1 MNKIYQGK
9 GCAGGVCEAE
19 AIVALEPF
27 GFWQGIDPATGD
39 IINRRHPLAGENL
52 KGRVFVFTFGRGSTG
67 SPGIFLE
74 AVRNGVAP
82 AAMINVRAE
91 PMITLCSILAEQFYD
106 VQIPVVHQLDDAF
119 YEKVKSGNRLR
130 VDGDSG
136 TVEIMSRC
144 S

>member
-91 PMITLCSILAEQFYD
+91 PMITLCSILAKQFYD